1 MAGRISAPGVR
12 ARVRGG
18 VRGLWRRLSWRGL
31 ALATSGVSWICYGL
45 SITVQPRYGTV
56 RGISIL
62 LDLMCM
68 TAWGWLWIIAGA
80 VALAYALVR
89 PGRDLVGVAAAMAPP
104 LLWSAAYAIS
114 AASGRSAVAW
124 GSIAPWA
131 SHAVLIAAVA
141 HLTRPRLIIPAV
153 VAHGAD

>member
-1 MAGRISAPGVR
+1 MPGRFPALG

-18 VRGLWRRLSWRGL
+18 LCGLWRRLSWRGL
-31 ALATSGVSWICYGL
+31 ALATSGISWICYGL

-80 VALAYALVR
+80 VALVYALVR
-89 PGRDLVGVAAAMAPP
+89 PGRDLVGVAAAMGPP
-104 LLWSAAYAIS
+104 LLWAAAYALG

-124 GSIAPWA
+124 GSVAPWA
-131 SHAVLIAAVA
+131 SHAVLIAVVA

>member
-1 MAGRISAPGVR
+1 VAQIVLA
-12 ARVRGG
+12 
-18 VRGLWRRLSWRGL
+18 GL
-31 ALATSGVSWICYGL
+31 ALATSGISWVCYGL

-56 RGISIL
+56 RGTSVL

-68 TAWGWLWIIAGA
+68 TAWGWLWVVAGA

-104 LLWSAAYAIS
+104 LLWSAAYTIS
-114 AASGRSAVAW
+114 AVSGRSAVAW

-131 SHAVLIAAVA
+131 SHAALIAIVA
-141 HLTRPRLIIPAV
+141 HLTRPRLIVPVV